1 MASNKQATEVN
12 EDARDIHEYEFA
24 FHILPTVAGTEVAD
38 IVNELTTLVTRGGGE
53 VFDTESPQ
61 RIELAYEI
69 GKVTDGVRKYYHSA
83 YFGWI
88 RIRMST
94 EGLNVLND
102 ELRTVP
108 SLLRYI
114 IVKIGKEEIENPFC
128 YHEKPRNN
136 ARKAEN
142 ESEDDVEGK
151 EVSDSPVGD
160 ESSSSDEQKETVLQS
175 VA

>member
-12 EDARDIHEYEFA
+12 EDARDIHAYEFA

-38 IVNELTTLVTRGGGE
+38 VVNELTALITREGGE

-69 GKVTDGVRKYYHSA
+69 GKVTDGIRKRYHSA

-88 RIRMST
+88 RMRISA
-94 EGLNVLND
+94 EGLDTLNS
-102 ELRTVP
+102 EFRIAPTI
-108 SLLRYI
+108 LRYL
-114 IVKIGKEEIENPFC
+114 IVKIGKEEIENPFR

-136 ARKAEN
+136 ERKAEI
-142 ESEDDVEGK
+142 ESEDDANVTNETGGS
-151 EVSDSPVGD
+151 VSDDNSLPD
-160 ESSSSDEQKETVLQS
+160 DQKGEILQS